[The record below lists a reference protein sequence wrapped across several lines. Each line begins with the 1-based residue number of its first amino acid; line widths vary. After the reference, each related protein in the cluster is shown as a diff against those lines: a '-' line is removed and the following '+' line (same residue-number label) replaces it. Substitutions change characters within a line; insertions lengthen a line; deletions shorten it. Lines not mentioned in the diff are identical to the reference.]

1 MADANGVPV
10 ITSGLVESSQQEIDE
25 VVRLITKRAAGFTIV
40 PASYMLTVVTLTHT
54 FRTRLGA
61 ELKAIANKN
70 KAMGMFLRH
79 VRIVDISDVAGAHA
93 TDAILAMCYAK
104 TSHGRL
110 LQQFGALESEGG
122 RGMLLD
128 ALAVPDRHL
137 DIVSAFSSAD
147 MDDERLHQA
156 GPKMLKTVL
165 RWAEQLDD
173 SVVRPVVKTNGSNV
187 LLNDLADRIRA
198 RGLNVAVDYG
208 FDNGSKLP
216 LVVGLNDKPFALAV
230 LTDDAQFM
238 GLQSTRERHRV
249 LFAEHRIAWLV
260 RYDRVER
267 WRVRESRQGSGSH
280 RGTLERPVSGGQVSV
295 DEPSIQESAE
305 SGQSV
310 VRVVSGYSAT
320 RRTARKHKRVVRQG
334 TELFDA
340 DGVKLEPSDVLTE
353 RQRNA
358 DDDKRILGELPP
370 HWGVF
375 SEQER

>member
-1 MADANGVPV
+1 
-10 ITSGLVESSQQEIDE
+10 
-25 VVRLITKRAAGFTIV
+25 
-40 PASYMLTVVTLTHT
+40 
-54 FRTRLGA
+54 
-61 ELKAIANKN
+61 
-70 KAMGMFLRH
+70 
-79 VRIVDISDVAGAHA
+79 
-93 TDAILAMCYAK
+93 
-104 TSHGRL
+104 
-110 LQQFGALESEGG
+110 LESEGG

-249 LFAEHRIAWLV
+249 LLQNIESLGWSVMTVWSVGAFVNPDKEVDRIVARLSDL
-260 RYDRVER
+260 Y
-267 WRVRESRQGSGSH
+267 
-280 RGTLERPVSGGQVSV
+280 
-295 DEPSIQESAE
+295 QE
-305 SGQSV
+305 
-310 VRVVSGYSAT
+310 
-320 RRTARKHKRVVRQG
+320 
-334 TELFDA
+334 
-340 DGVKLEPSDVLTE
+340 VK
-353 RQRNA
+353 
-358 DDDKRILGELPP
+358 
-370 HWGVF
+370 
-375 SEQER
+375 

>member
-1 MADANGVPV
+1 MPCDVARERAQGEVAYHFVADANGVPV

-173 SVVRPVVKTNGSNV
+173 RAVVHGLDVGDLGTDGTMRVFERG
-187 LLNDLADRIRA
+187 NDRSFRA
-198 RGLNVAVDYG
+198 RRNARHVHAGNACRFCEKV
-208 FDNGSKLP
+208 P
-216 LVVGLNDKPFALAV
+216 LAAARPFVLDKDGGDP
-230 LTDDAQFM
+230 
-238 GLQSTRERHRV
+238 
-249 LFAEHRIAWLV
+249 
-260 RYDRVER
+260 VER
-267 WRVRESRQGSGSH
+267 LLPVPDAEQIDDVGHGRGIDRARASGH
-280 RGTLERPVSGGQVSV
+280 
-295 DEPSIQESAE
+295 D
-305 SGQSV
+305 
-310 VRVVSGYSAT
+310 
-320 RRTARKHKRVVRQG
+320 
-334 TELFDA
+334 
-340 DGVKLEPSDVLTE
+340 DGIGLAAVGA
-353 RQRNA
+353 QN
-358 DDDKRILGELPP
+358 GHLP
-370 HWGVF
+370 
-375 SEQER
+375 